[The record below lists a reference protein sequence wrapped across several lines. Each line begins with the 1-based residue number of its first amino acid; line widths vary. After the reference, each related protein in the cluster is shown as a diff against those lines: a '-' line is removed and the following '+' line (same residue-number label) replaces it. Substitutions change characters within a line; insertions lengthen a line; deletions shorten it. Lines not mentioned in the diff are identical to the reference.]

1 MRIAMPGYMPFPNET
16 VTLTSHCARCKNIDG
31 EQNNAKLMLT
41 NMRLVYEWSSKTR
54 MGDELSCLSYP
65 LTSWR
70 LRKMRFERIA
80 KLQIMKQASN
90 STQPGRKSP
99 SFSVARRKTRAV
111 RWLPHGWTQSIW
123 R

>member
-1 MRIAMPGYMPFPNET
+1 MLI
-16 VTLTSHCARCKNIDG
+16 SHCARCKNIDG

-65 LTSWR
+65 LNELATQ
-70 LRKMRFERIA
+70 KDEIERIA

-90 STQPGRKSP
+90 STQPGRKSLRFP
-99 SFSVARRKTRAV
+99 QPGEKRE
-111 RWLPHGWTQSIW
+111 P
-123 R
+123 